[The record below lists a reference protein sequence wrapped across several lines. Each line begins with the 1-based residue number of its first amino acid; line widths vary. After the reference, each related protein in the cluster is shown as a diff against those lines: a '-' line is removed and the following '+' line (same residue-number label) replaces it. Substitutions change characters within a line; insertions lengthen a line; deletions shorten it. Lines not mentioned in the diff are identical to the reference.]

1 MLHFYHTEQCK
12 PLSLGEVP
20 WGVYPEA
27 PRHSPYRSLL
37 FTSSRTCKDPC
48 SVSQKETYCGEE
60 AQLWHPVPRCL
71 KWHRRTPCAE
81 CSAVPLA
88 PARAQRPLDWMS
100 CSSTSAPVSS
110 LQQSHLLTGCVLRSL
125 ALMDTSQ
132 EIEKCFS
139 FSSWEKKVGNWCS
152 QLINKIA
159 LFWMQFCSFNQQ
171 SEIPVIKV
179 ISSMWTV
186 FWGRCPLR
194 NGIFLP
200 MSRSCFVAAIDCRS
214 DGEKTLQN
222 VLSCADSCSTLLC
235 CFQTNKKAT
244 LMWMG
249 NV

>member
-1 MLHFYHTEQCK
+1 MTQEDSLCWVLCSAFSPCTGSEAIGLNVLFEHFCPSQLLATE
-12 PLSLGEVP
+12 P
-20 WGVYPEA
+20 
-27 PRHSPYRSLL
+27 SPHWLCIT
-37 FTSSRTCKDPC
+37 FTSIN
-48 SVSQKETYCGEE
+48 G
-60 AQLWHPVPRCL
+60 HFPRNRGVFFFQFL
-71 KWHRRTPCAE
+71 
-81 CSAVPLA
+81 
-88 PARAQRPLDWMS
+88 
-100 CSSTSAPVSS
+100 
-110 LQQSHLLTGCVLRSL
+110 
-125 ALMDTSQ
+125 
-132 EIEKCFS
+132 EKK
-139 FSSWEKKVGNWCS
+139 KKVGNWCC
-152 QLINKIA
+152 QLISKIA
-159 LFWMQFCSFNQQ
+159 LFWMQLCSFNQQ